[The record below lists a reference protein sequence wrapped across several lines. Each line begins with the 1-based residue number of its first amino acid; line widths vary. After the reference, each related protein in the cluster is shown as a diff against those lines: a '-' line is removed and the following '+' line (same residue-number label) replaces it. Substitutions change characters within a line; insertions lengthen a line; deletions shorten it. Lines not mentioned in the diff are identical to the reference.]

1 MSTTTTTKP
10 IETPSGKNAD
20 YENFPVGSW
29 LLPARLRPHIAVFYR
44 FARAIDD
51 IADNPDLSA
60 ETKIDRLTGFECA
73 LNGSN
78 TDDASYQTGHHMRA
92 SLLQTDVPLQH
103 CLDLITAFKQDA
115 TQNRYDNWDDL
126 IQYCLLSAAPVGR
139 YLVDLHGGSVDGYGP
154 SDALSN
160 ALQVINHLQDC
171 QDDYRT
177 LDRVY
182 LPGDWM
188 AEASVKVEDLDTTH
202 CSPGLRA
209 VLDQCLDATAD
220 VMEQA
225 RDLPSGVNSRRLAM
239 ESQAIIN
246 IADRLIVRLRH
257 ADPLS
262 APVKLS
268 KPGYLWCSLSGALTA
283 LLLGKKR

>member
-1 MSTTTTTKP
+1 MSNTTTTRQ
-10 IETPSGKNAD
+10 IEAPSGKDAD

-51 IADNPDLSA
+51 IADSPELSA

-73 LNGSN
+73 LNGAN
-78 TDDASYQTGHHMRA
+78 TDDTGYKAGHQMRT
-92 SLLQTDVPLQH
+92 SLLETDVPLQH

-115 TQNRYDNWDDL
+115 IKNRYDNWDDL
-126 IQYCLLSAAPVGR
+126 IRYCLLSAAPVGR
-139 YLVDLHGGSVDGYGP
+139 YLVDLHGGSSDGYSP
-154 SDALSN
+154 SDALCN

-188 AEASVKVEDLDTTH
+188 ADAGVKVEDLDAGH
-202 CSPGLRA
+202 CSPGLRM

-220 VMEQA
+220 LMAQA
-225 RDLPSGVNSRRLAM
+225 RELPSGVKSRRLAM

-257 ADPLS
+257 DDPLS
-262 APVKLS
+262 TRVKLS

-283 LLLGKKR
+283 LLAGRER

>member
-1 MSTTTTTKP
+1 MDTTTIQH
-10 IETPSGKNAD
+10 IETPSGKDAD

-29 LLPARLRPHIAVFYR
+29 LLPTRLRPHIAVFYR

-51 IADNPDLSA
+51 IADSPDLSP
-60 ETKIDRLTGFECA
+60 ETKIDRLTGFEHA
-73 LNGSN
+73 LNGTN
-78 TDDASYQTGHHMRA
+78 TDETGYQTGHRMRT
-92 SLLQTDVPLQH
+92 SLLETDVPLQH

-115 TQNRYDNWDDL
+115 TQNRYTNWDDL

-139 YLVDLHGGSVDGYGP
+139 YLVDLNGGSVDGYGP
-154 SDALSN
+154 SDALCN

-188 AEASVKVEDLDTTH
+188 ADAGVKVEDLDAGY
-202 CSPGLRA
+202 CSPGLRM
-209 VLDQCLDATAD
+209 VLNQCLDATAD
-220 VMEQA
+220 LMAQA
-225 RDLPSGVNSRRLAM
+225 RDLPSGVKSRRLAM

-257 ADPLS
+257 GDPLS
-262 APVKLS
+262 TRVKLS

-283 LLLGKKR
+283 LLAGRRQ